1 MRKMTFIVSLF
12 VSLMLTPLAMAQGW
26 KPNEVTNRTTRNVY
40 LVFSTW
46 RPATQSLPEGYRI
59 TGHYLLKPNQTHE
72 FHAFNNNAF
81 YLQVWHPDLEVIKP
95 TADTR
100 TFSAPTMIQPFEIVL
115 QRQISFAFR
124 TNTILYRRPSGN
136 YPLEDGF
143 LRYGNTGT
151 PINITSTWVNI
162 DVPPLPPVPP
172 DTIIRGGE
180 ETVEEVPVEEVPV
193 APITPPIT
201 PGVPAVNITMRTNSG
216 STTLNQGSTTQL
228 TISVTENGDPAAGRT
243 LSLSVQGDKATI
255 SPDLGITNSNGQ
267 LSATLTINRSATTGT
282 FDVTAEISNTSYS
295 TSLPITIQVGAGQIS
310 VSASP
315 STVEPRHKAKVTIT
329 VRTPGGNPFPG
340 AEISLS
346 TAFGNIQP
354 TLVTTNAQGQATAT
368 WTAPPY
374 TGTPHIKE
382 IATNTITA
390 TVVADKTVTGTTR
403 IPMRY
408 RAGPPSVS
416 GVPSSLTSG
425 QSRTITVTVKSTSGI
440 LLKDVPVNISESS
453 RYIRFSPTS
462 GVTNSS
468 GKLLITLKT
477 GGETSGARFTVG
489 SAGGS
494 RSYTV
499 RVNAGTQSVTRSFT
513 LRSSHGGTWEC
524 SFGTQSWHWTSRK
537 YASFPDRVLSYTL
550 RTSVSSAD
558 DPFIDEEDIISEQ
571 HNAVSWNSGR
581 TRIGIAVFT
590 RNHCVDRNTVNV
602 TISARCRQVASTTG
616 APSLQSHQQQPQLRP
631 EMDQLSAVWHDLS
644 EIPSETALLPNYPN
658 PFNPETWIP
667 YRLAESADVT
677 LSIYSA
683 DGKLVRTLALG
694 HQPAGIYENKS
705 RAAYWD
711 GRNAVGERVA
721 SGLYFYTLTAGDF
734 AATGK
739 MLIMK

>member
-26 KPNEVTNRTTRNVY
+26 KSNEVTNRTTRNVY

-59 TGHYLLKPNQTHE
+59 TGHYRLMPNQTHE
-72 FHAFNNNAF
+72 FYALNNNAF
-81 YLQVWHPDLEVIKP
+81 YLQVWHPNLKVIKP

-100 TFSAPTMIQPFEIVL
+100 TFSAPVIGDSFEMVL

-124 TNTILYRRPSGN
+124 TNTILYRQPSGN

-151 PINITSTWVNI
+151 PINITSAWVNI
-162 DVPPLPPVPP
+162 DTPTIPEEPETTHRPP
-172 DTIIRGGE
+172 DDDTTPSPHPPDEAGE
-180 ETVEEVPVEEVPV
+180 VVLEDDIEIPTTPETP
-193 APITPPIT
+193 ATPD
-201 PGVPAVNITMRTNSG
+201 VNIAMRTNSG

-255 SPDLGITNSNGQ
+255 SPTLGTTNSNGQ
-267 LSATLTINRSATTGT
+267 LSATLGINRSATTGT
-282 FDVTAEISNTSYS
+282 FNVTAEISNTSYS

-315 STVEPRHKAKVTIT
+315 STVEPKHKAKVTIT

-374 TGTPHIKE
+374 TGTPHPGE

-403 IPMRY
+403 IPMKYIPGSFSVGGAY
-408 RAGPPSVS
+408 RSI
-416 GVPSSLTSG
+416 TSG
-425 QSRTITVTVKSTSGI
+425 KSATVTVTVTSKTGRVALSGVTVRFVESNSRI
-440 LLKDVPVNISESS
+440 AFSS
-453 RYIRFSPTS
+453 RTRT
-462 GVTNSS
+462 TNSS
-468 GKLLITLKT
+468 GRASTTLRT
-477 GGETSGARFTVG
+477 GGKG
-489 SAGGS
+489 SASFRVEVPGLSSKTFTAQVEPIIKTTTEYISDEGRRVGLFDRNQTDTRTKRVDFPGRVVS
-494 RSYTV
+494 STWRSESSHAT
-499 RVNAGTQSVTRSFT
+499 VTRSESGVPYSDEVRIT
-513 LRSSHGGTWEC
+513 YKITA
-524 SFGTQSWHWTSRK
+524 K
-537 YASFPDRVLSYTL
+537 SFPLAWIRV
-550 RTSVSSAD
+550 
-558 DPFIDEEDIISEQ
+558 
-571 HNAVSWNSGR
+571 W
-581 TRIGIAVFT
+581 
-590 RNHCVDRNTVNV
+590 V
-602 TISARCRQVASTTG
+602 TAKYEWVASSPG
-616 APSLQSHQQQPQLRP
+616 APSLQQPQLRP
-631 EMDQLSAVWHDLS
+631 ETGQLSAVWHDLS

-667 YRLAESADVT
+667 YHLAESADVT

-721 SGLYFYTLTAGDF
+721 SGLYFYTLTAGNF